1 MTSDFDKD
9 LPLTRDRMRLT
20 RLLAEVV
27 REQVGDAVWQEVEQI
42 PQLACH
48 TEDLSPLRTHLQQ
61 LSPVVLDTLLRS
73 SGLLAQLENLAE
85 DLHHNRRRK
94 AHRKAGSPPQPGSL
108 ARALTILREHG
119 ITADTLAGLLE
130 YAQIVPVLTAH
141 PTEVQRQTTLDCQRA
156 IRKFLQ
162 LLDHPD
168 VEADAEAAL
177 TAKLKRVLLTL
188 WQTADIRPFKLTV
201 KDEIENGIAYHPLT
215 FLDAL
220 PALYGRLE
228 DDIAATFGTRIEI
241 PNFYRIG
248 SWIGGDRD
256 GNPFVNADLLRYA
269 LSRQAEIAFAHY
281 DYELEGLYRELSLS
295 DRRVQVSPAVQALS
309 DRSPDTAISREEEP
323 YRRAIATL
331 QARLAATAR
340 ERDIPFHSR
349 FGHAEAAPYRDR
361 HELGADLTAIARSL
375 DTHGSTL
382 LAGGRLRELR
392 RAVSVFGFFLM
403 PLDQR
408 QHADLYGAAVAELFA
423 RAGQPGY
430 DALDEAGKRAWLLA
444 ELAHARPLA
453 SPFIEYSPGVQRE
466 LDLFAA
472 TRALQDRYGEGALP
486 NLIISNCAEASD
498 LLEVALLMKE
508 SGLLP
513 LEADGRHRARAN
525 IIPLFETIE
534 DLEHADTVMRELF
547 AIPLYRE
554 LLASRQDVQEVML
567 GYSDSNKDGGYL
579 MSQWALYAAEKRL
592 VAVFDLFDVRIR
604 LFHGRGGSVGRGGG
618 PSFDAILAQPAGTVA
633 GQIRITEQGE
643 VIASKYAD
651 RTIGQRNLEALL
663 AATLEASLV
672 PRPSCPTDESVFGE
686 LAADSYQAY
695 RQLIETD
702 GFIDYF
708 LAATPINEIAKL
720 NIGSRPAS
728 RKTLASISDLRA
740 IPWVFSWMQSRVML
754 PGWYGVGSAM
764 SAFLARH
771 GTTGRDRLAALWQES
786 AFFRVALDN
795 MEMVLAKA
803 DMQIAAEYASL
814 VPDPAVRERVYGLI
828 RSEFERT
835 RDAFCAITGQ
845 TRLLAGNPTLARS
858 LAARMP
864 YFTTLNLL
872 QIDGLARLRQDPDN
886 PELLYA
892 IHQTI
897 NGLATGLRNS
907 G

>member
-168 VEADAEAAL
+168 VDADAEAAL

-281 DYELEGLYRELSLS
+281 DHELEGLYRELSLS

-309 DRSPDTAISREEEP
+309 DCSPDTAISREEEP

-331 QARLAATAR
+331 LARLAATAR

-453 SPFIEYSPGVQRE
+453 SPFIEYSPSVQRE

-547 AIPLYRE
+547 AIPLYRD

-592 VAVFDLFDVRIR
+592 VAVFDLFGVRIR

-828 RSEFERT
+828 RGEFERT

>member
-828 RSEFERT
+828 R
-835 RDAFCAITGQ
+835 
-845 TRLLAGNPTLARS
+845 
-858 LAARMP
+858 
-864 YFTTLNLL
+864 
-872 QIDGLARLRQDPDN
+872 
-886 PELLYA
+886 
-892 IHQTI
+892 
-897 NGLATGLRNS
+897 
-907 G
+907 

>member
-309 DRSPDTAISREEEP
+309 DCSPDTAISREEEP

-828 RSEFERT
+828 RGEFERT

>member
-168 VEADAEAAL
+168 VDADAEAAL

-309 DRSPDTAISREEEP
+309 DCSPDTAISREEEP

-331 QARLAATAR
+331 LARLAATAR
-340 ERDIPFHSR
+340 ERAIPFHSR

-547 AIPLYRE
+547 AIPLYRD

-592 VAVFDLFDVRIR
+592 VAVFDLFGVRIR

-828 RSEFERT
+828 RGEFERT

>member
-168 VEADAEAAL
+168 VDADAEAAL

-309 DRSPDTAISREEEP
+309 DCSPDTAISREEEP

-331 QARLAATAR
+331 LARLAATAR

-361 HELGADLTAIARSL
+361 HELGADLSAIARSL

-828 RSEFERT
+828 RGEFERT

>member
-168 VEADAEAAL
+168 VDADAEAAL

-309 DRSPDTAISREEEP
+309 DCSPDTAISREEEP

-331 QARLAATAR
+331 LARLAATAR

-361 HELGADLTAIARSL
+361 HELGADLSAIARSL

-547 AIPLYRE
+547 AIPLYRD

-828 RSEFERT
+828 RGEFERT

>member
-168 VEADAEAAL
+168 VDADAEAAL

-309 DRSPDTAISREEEP
+309 DCSPDTAISREEEP

-331 QARLAATAR
+331 LARLAATAR

-453 SPFIEYSPGVQRE
+453 SPFIKYSPGVQRE

-633 GQIRITEQGE
+633 GQIRITDQGE
-643 VIASKYAD
+643 DIASKYAD

-828 RSEFERT
+828 RGEFERT

>member
-423 RAGQPGY
+423 RAGLPGY

-547 AIPLYRE
+547 AIPLYRD

>member
-309 DRSPDTAISREEEP
+309 DCSPDTAISREEEP

-331 QARLAATAR
+331 LARLAATAR

-361 HELGADLTAIARSL
+361 HELGADLSAIARSL

-547 AIPLYRE
+547 AIPLYRD

-592 VAVFDLFDVRIR
+592 VAVFDLFGVRIR

-754 PGWYGVGSAM
+754 QGWYGVGSAM

-828 RSEFERT
+828 RGEFERT

>member
-168 VEADAEAAL
+168 VDADAEAAL

-309 DRSPDTAISREEEP
+309 DCSPDTAISREEEP

-331 QARLAATAR
+331 LARLAATAR

-361 HELGADLTAIARSL
+361 HELGADLSAIARSL

-547 AIPLYRE
+547 AIPLYRD

-592 VAVFDLFDVRIR
+592 VAVFDLFGVRIR

-828 RSEFERT
+828 RGEFERT

-872 QIDGLARLRQDPDN
+872 QIDGLARLSQDPDN